1 MLLISILFYI
11 IAFAINYKQ
20 VLHSFFFLR
29 IGLLIFALTGG
40 LTLNSLYIQSIGSG
54 MGIYSGLFQVTAI
67 TQFFDLFIYLMGF
80 LILLIWPFNLPYLVD
95 TNTNTVFVSESSSDK
110 LYKGRNIALLKYLY
124 SLINLM
130 SLKNYP
136 REYSLITLLSTLG
149 ASLLISSSDLI
160 SLYLSIELQ
169 SFGVYIL
176 ASIYRNSESAVGA
189 SLKYFLLGSLASCI
203 ILLGI
208 SLIYTYTGLTH
219 LDAIH
224 SFISVT
230 DNSGILQ
237 GISLGIVFLFIGF
250 FFKIGAAPLHN
261 WSPDVYDNSPSI
273 VTIWLTIMP
282 KISLLI
288 LLLELYINLG
298 IIEYTYPFYS
308 TLTNIH
314 ALEKMTLLYSIKN
327 LILISSILSLIIGS
341 TLGLSQLKIK
351 RLLAYSTISHLGFIL
366 LALAINTEQSIESLL
381 FYIIQYSIT
390 NFNIFL
396 IIIALGLYIHS
407 IPLEKSYNS
416 NLDYIG
422 SENDIQ
428 YIKELKGIFF
438 ENPVLSLS
446 LSICLFSM
454 AGVPPL
460 LGFFSK
466 QFVLYAAIQKGF
478 YFISIVA
485 IIVSVISATYYLN
498 IIKILHVYEIN
509 SESTLARM
517 ITKHEISSIHS
528 FIISTLT
535 ISILLFILKPSLLLN
550 SAGILSL
557 TLFYY

>member
-1 MLLISILFYI
+1 
-11 IAFAINYKQ
+11 
-20 VLHSFFFLR
+20 
-29 IGLLIFALTGG
+29 
-40 LTLNSLYIQSIGSG
+40 
-54 MGIYSGLFQVTAI
+54 
-67 TQFFDLFIYLMGF
+67 
-80 LILLIWPFNLPYLVD
+80 
-95 TNTNTVFVSESSSDK
+95 
-110 LYKGRNIALLKYLY
+110 
-124 SLINLM
+124 
-130 SLKNYP
+130 
-136 REYSLITLLSTLG
+136 
-149 ASLLISSSDLI
+149 
-160 SLYLSIELQ
+160 
-169 SFGVYIL
+169 
-176 ASIYRNSESAVGA
+176 
-189 SLKYFLLGSLASCI
+189 
-203 ILLGI
+203 
-208 SLIYTYTGLTH
+208 
-219 LDAIH
+219 
-224 SFISVT
+224 
-230 DNSGILQ
+230 
-237 GISLGIVFLFIGF
+237 
-250 FFKIGAAPLHN
+250 
-261 WSPDVYDNSPSI
+261 
-273 VTIWLTIMP
+273 MP

-298 IIEYTYPFYS
+298 IVEYTYPFYS
-308 TLTNIH
+308 TLTNIQP
-314 ALEKMTLLYSIKN
+314 LEKMNLLYSIKN

-407 IPLEKSYNS
+407 IPSHLGREKSYNS
-416 NLDYIG
+416 NVEYIG
-422 SENDIQ
+422 SEKDIQ

-485 IIVSVISATYYLN
+485 ILVSVISATYYLN

-509 SESTLARM
+509 SESTLHRI

-535 ISILLFILKPSLLLN
+535 ISILFFILKPSLLLN